1 MLQNQLQRKEK
12 EGGRG
17 GGEDIHEINRLNQ
30 QTYLQLDPQVQADPQ
45 EHFAFPQPDMMMMMM
60 MVERVSTKKKCQEA
74 IDHTRSH
81 ENKRKRSE
89 RNKET
94 KKAVQN
100 DRAKREGRVQSENWS
115 VAVL

>member
-1 MLQNQLQRKEK
+1 LITHTHTLTHKE
-12 EGGRG
+12 RG
-17 GGEDIHEINRLNQ
+17 
-30 QTYLQLDPQVQADPQ
+30 
-45 EHFAFPQPDMMMMMM
+45 
-60 MVERVSTKKKCQEA
+60 
-74 IDHTRSH
+74 

-100 DRAKREGRVQSENWS
+100 DRDKTEGRVQSENWS